1 MAAYNNTLSKLQ
13 YNNKDIITVEHGAR
27 IMQFEL
33 FWVYTG
39 VFTKCGAFVRGV
51 SKPPPLA

>member
-13 YNNKDIITVEHGAR
+13 YNNKDIITFEHGAR